1 MNNNRTLADEIITLI
16 NNEANNNPAPTK
28 CTIKKVYSDNN
39 HVDAETDIGTLTH
52 VETISSNLQVGNIG
66 IVVYCDGDY
75 DNPIIITK

>member
-1 MNNNRTLADEIITLI
+1 MPEPTLAEEIITI
-16 NNEANNNPAPTK
+16 VQSVANNNPAPTK